1 MGHLSRTHTAASA
14 GQATQPAQQ
23 TECSAIRIASSAS
36 PSDIGVRAATN
47 LRRESEAWWRGA
59 VIYQIYPRSFADSN
73 GDGVGDL
80 RGIIGKLDYVAALG
94 ADIVWI
100 SPFYPSPMK
109 DFGYDVS
116 DYRAV
121 DPLFGTIEDFDDLI
135 ARARTLGLKIMIDQ
149 VWSHTSDKHDWF
161 ADSRRSR
168 TSEKADW
175 YVWADPRP
183 DGSPPNNWLSVFGG
197 SAWTWDSR
205 RRQYYLHHFLASQP
219 QLNLH
224 NEEVVE
230 AVLEVA
236 RFWLDRGVHGFRL
249 DAIDF
254 MFHDPALRDNP
265 PRPLTAGNVPVRP
278 FGMQQHVHD
287 MLQPQT
293 MEFMARLRGLM
304 RDYPGAITLGE
315 VSSEE
320 GAFQRCAAYT
330 DAAEERLDMAYTLA
344 MMKGPLSPQRLRD
357 VLMEIQ
363 PAVEDGCV
371 CWAFSNHDVVRA
383 ITRWGSGREDPRFGR
398 LLMALLGILPGIP
411 CIYQGEELGLGEAKI
426 APEDMRDPY
435 GISFYPAFIGRD
447 GCRTP
452 MPWAQGDRLGG
463 FTNNSQAWLPMPA
476 EHLARAADRQAS
488 EAASLLND
496 YRRFLRW
503 RKSEPAVLHGGMRVV
518 TVPEPL
524 FAIERIVDSRR
535 ILAVFNLEARAV
547 SLSRSELPHCRAID
561 PIPSEVAATP
571 ESLLF
576 PPYGVF
582 LAVIDG

>member
-1 MGHLSRTHTAASA
+1 MNWQRLEIGPPAPAPQTLS
-14 GQATQPAQQ
+14 
-23 TECSAIRIASSAS
+23 I
-36 PSDIGVRAATN
+36 
-47 LRRESEAWWRGA
+47 RESDGWWRGA

-80 RGIIGKLDYVAALG
+80 RGIIEKLDYVADLG

-168 TSEKADW
+168 TNEKADW

-197 SAWTWDSR
+197 SAWTWDSG

-230 AVLEVA
+230 AVLETA

-265 PRPLTAGNVPVRP
+265 SRPLAAANIPVRP

-293 MEFMARLRGLM
+293 LDFITRLRRLM
-304 RDYPGAITLGE
+304 RDYPGTITLGE

-330 DAAEERLDMAYTLA
+330 DAAEDRLDMAYTLA

-383 ITRWGSGREDPRFGR
+383 ATRWGRGQEDPRLGR

-411 CIYQGEELGLGEAKI
+411 CIYQGEELGLGEATI
-426 APEDMRDPY
+426 APEHMRDPY

-452 MPWAQGDRLGG
+452 MPWTHRDRLGG
-463 FTNNSQAWLPMPA
+463 FTSSSEAWLPMPA
-476 EHLARAADRQAS
+476 EHLPKAADRQVS
-488 EAASLLND
+488 DAASLLND

-503 RKSEPAVLHGGMRVV
+503 RRSEPAVLHGGMRVV
-518 TVPEPL
+518 AVPEPL
-524 FAIERIVDSRR
+524 FAIERILDSRR
-535 ILAVFNLEARAV
+535 ILAVFNLEPRRV
-547 SLSRSELPHCRAID
+547 SLVRSLLPHCRAIEATHSD
-561 PIPSEVAATP
+561 VEATP
-571 ESLLF
+571 ESLSF
-576 PPYGVF
+576 PPYAVF
-582 LAVIDG
+582 IGLIDG

>member
-1 MGHLSRTHTAASA
+1 MERSDIRTVAAARISRTH
-14 GQATQPAQQ
+14 ATTTTDTRP
-23 TECSAIRIASSAS
+23 ERK
-36 PSDIGVRAATN
+36 G
-47 LRRESEAWWRGA
+47 WWRGA

-80 RGIIGKLDYVAALG
+80 QGIIEKLDYVADLG

-135 ARARTLGLKIMIDQ
+135 ARARSLGLKIMIDQ

-161 ADSRRSR
+161 TDSRRSR
-168 TSEKADW
+168 SSEKADW

-197 SAWTWDSR
+197 SAWTWDSG

-249 DAIDF
+249 DAVDF

-265 PRPLTAGNVPVRP
+265 PRPLAGGNVPLRP

-293 MEFMARLRGLM
+293 MEFMTRLRRLM
-304 RDYPGAITLGE
+304 RDYPGTITLGE

-344 MMKGPLSPQRLRD
+344 MMKGPLNAQRLRD

-363 PAVEDGCV
+363 PAIEDGCV
-371 CWAFSNHDVVRA
+371 CWAFSNHDVVRV
-383 ITRWGSGREDPRFGR
+383 ITRWGGGQEDPRLGR
-398 LLMALLGILPGIP
+398 LLMALLGMLPGVL

-452 MPWAQGDRLGG
+452 MPWMHGDRLGG
-463 FTNNSQAWLPMPA
+463 FTNGSEPWLPMPA
-476 EHLARAADRQAS
+476 EHLMKAVDRQDAD
-488 EAASLLND
+488 AASLLND
-496 YRRFLRW
+496 YRRFLHW
-503 RKSEPAVLHGGMRVV
+503 RKSEPAVLHGGMRIV

-524 FAIERIVDSRR
+524 FAIERTFETRR
-535 ILAVFNLEARAV
+535 ILAVFNLDARPV
-547 SLSRSELPHCRAID
+547 SLLRTLLPHCRVV
-561 PIPSEVAATP
+561 EATRSDVEATS

-576 PPYGVF
+576 PPYAVF
-582 LAVIDG
+582 FGLIDD

>member
-1 MGHLSRTHTAASA
+1 M
-14 GQATQPAQQ
+14 
-23 TECSAIRIASSAS
+23 
-36 PSDIGVRAATN
+36 PSDSLCEAD
-47 LRRESEAWWRGA
+47 AWWRGA
-59 VIYQIYPRSFADSN
+59 TIYQIYPRSFKDGN

-80 RGIIGKLDYVAALG
+80 RGIIEKLDYVASLG
-94 ADIVWI
+94 VDIVWI

-116 DYRAV
+116 NYCAV
-121 DPLFGTIEDFDDLI
+121 DPLFGTLGDFDDLI
-135 ARARTLGLKIMIDQ
+135 VRARALGLRVMIDQ
-149 VWSHTSDKHDWF
+149 VWSHTSDRHDWF
-161 ADSRRSR
+161 VHSRRSR

-197 SAWTWDSR
+197 SAWTWDSG

-230 AVLEVA
+230 GVLDTA

-249 DAIDF
+249 DAVDF

-265 PRPLTAGNVPVRP
+265 PRQLPAGNVPVRP

-293 MEFMARLRGLM
+293 MSFMTRLRRLM
-304 RDYPGAITLGE
+304 CDYPGTITLGE

-320 GAFQRCAAYT
+320 GALQRCAAYT
-330 DAAEERLDMAYTLA
+330 DAASERLDMAYTLA
-344 MMKGPLSPQRLRD
+344 LMKGPLSAPRLRQ
-357 VLMEIQ
+357 VLTDLQ
-363 PAVEDGCV
+363 PAIEDGCV

-383 ITRWGSGREDPRFGR
+383 ITRWGGGEWDRRLGR
-398 LLMALLGILPGIP
+398 LLMALLGVLPGVA
-411 CIYQGEELGLGEAKI
+411 CMYQGEELGVGEATI

-435 GISFYPAFIGRD
+435 GLSFYPAFVGRD

-452 MPWAQGDRLGG
+452 MPWTKGERLGG
-463 FTNNSQAWLPMPA
+463 FTAAQEAWLPMPA
-476 EHLARAADRQAS
+476 EHLAKAADLQARD
-488 EAASLLND
+488 AASLLNE

-503 RKSEPAVLHGGMRVV
+503 RKSEPAVLRGAMRLLS
-518 TVPEPL
+518 VPEPL
-524 FAIERIVDSRR
+524 FAIERIFNGRR
-535 ILAVFNLEARAV
+535 LLALFNLEPRAV
-547 SLSRSELPHCRAID
+547 SVPRNALPAFRAVEALGSD
-561 PIPSEVAATP
+561 VEATAGALTVA
-571 ESLLF
+571 
-576 PPYGVF
+576 PYGVCIA
-582 LAVIDG
+582 LIDS